1 MLALLITF
9 SSGCGKKPS
18 SETKTAQTT
27 PSAPASASVQPPNQ
41 PTINRDATAV
51 VIPPT
56 TEQTPAPEVK
66 NDKHESIATPRDY
79 SPYYQHTN
87 AIFASATFI
96 TSPEV
101 LLKSKNP
108 EISQPEYR
116 DFISKTLAAHPTNTL
131 VVVCCRLNLP
141 PSNGFVPGAH
151 TLVAFCSSVYK
162 PGDLDADIVKTNPNE
177 SGMFTVKDMYGI
189 EDGVRVNPERPP
201 HDDAH
206 LAIYDSFLAD
216 GNGGLTFIMVFVAD
230 KQPQNLN
237 IGVKG
242 VIFLEFSFK

>member
-1 MLALLITF
+1 MNFNTAHSQDKQQINMKCRIKPYNSHNGGIGLALVVLLIARCIIV
-9 SSGCGKKPS
+9 CGH
-18 SETKTAQTT
+18 AQ
-27 PSAPASASVQPPNQ
+27 P
-41 PTINRDATAV
+41 
-51 VIPPT
+51 IP
-56 TEQTPAPEVK
+56 
-66 NDKHESIATPRDY
+66 TPRDY
-79 SPYYQHTN
+79 SPYYHHTN
-87 AIFASATFI
+87 AIFASASVI

-101 LLKSKNP
+101 LLESKNP
-108 EISQPEYR
+108 QISQPEYR

-141 PSNGFVPGAH
+141 PSSGFVPGAH
-151 TLVAFCSSVYK
+151 TLFLFCRSLNK
-162 PGDLDADIVKTNPNE
+162 PGDLDADIVKTNTNE

-206 LAIYDSFLAD
+206 LAIYDSFQAD
-216 GNGGLTFIMVFVAD
+216 GNGGLRFIMVFVAD

-242 VIFLEFSFK
+242 VIFLKFSFK